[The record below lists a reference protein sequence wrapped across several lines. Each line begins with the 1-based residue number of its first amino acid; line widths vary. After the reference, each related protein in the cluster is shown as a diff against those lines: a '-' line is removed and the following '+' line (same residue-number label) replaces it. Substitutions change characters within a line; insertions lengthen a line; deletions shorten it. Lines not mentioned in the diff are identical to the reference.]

1 MSARFKEEW
10 SLEREGNAMPTF
22 MTQSTFDMLTDAW
35 RQLAANPVPRS
46 IGPSYIFVPWAG
58 EQLVAKARGIYY
70 IGIATDAESGNG
82 EQNFEVALRGTE
94 NFCRHPTRRHA
105 PFWRFLDRLTREILN
120 GKYDQTQDSW
130 GWSNLLK
137 VAGSAGPPHD
147 WPPVLIE
154 SQRPACIAALQEEI
168 ARLRDSL
175 IVVTSEKEYG
185 ILMHLSLRK
194 IGGINHR
201 GKARLTSCTILSREI
216 LMCTAIIRTTC
227 PARVS
232 LKQRSQK

>member
-1 MSARFKEEW
+1 
-10 SLEREGNAMPTF
+10 
-22 MTQSTFDMLTDAW
+22 
-35 RQLAANPVPRS
+35 
-46 IGPSYIFVPWAG
+46 
-58 EQLVAKARGIYY
+58 
-70 IGIATDAESGNG
+70 
-82 EQNFEVALRGTE
+82 
-94 NFCRHPTRRHA
+94 
-105 PFWRFLDRLTREILN
+105 LTREILN

-147 WPPVLIE
+147 W
-154 SQRPACIAALQEEI
+154 AALQEEI